1 MADAEIVSLRAKLAS
16 RPRSDDYRQ
25 RRRDFDARSLEY
37 GVASDVTVEP
47 VTANGVRAEWT
58 STPQDGSD
66 AALLLSTRR
75 RIRDRFA
82 PGDIQFVNNHVIYHA
97 RSAFEDDDEGHDRL
111 LLRLWLSMPNS
122 RALPAG
128 HEVLWRAVEAGTL
141 RGGIGQSGVPV

>member
-66 AALLLSTRR
+66 AALLYLHGVVRLTYRVRR
-75 RIRDRFA
+75 SPTQD
-82 PGDIQFVNNHVIYHA
+82 A
-97 RSAFEDDDEGHDRL
+97 RSHCRHRIPPFARRFGSKDPQR
-111 LLRLWLSMPNS
+111 
-122 RALPAG
+122 
-128 HEVLWRAVEAGTL
+128 
-141 RGGIGQSGVPV
+141 